1 MKLIPIRQTIS
12 AGLLPS
18 VLALVFLVSCQ
29 APSEKKPIG
38 AETIGWITEK
48 MTDLMVHDIT
58 NPPLAARFYAY
69 ACLSGY
75 EVIALENEDYPSFS
89 GFVNNFSPIEAP
101 NEKSPSYPLSAAFA
115 MIHTAASM
123 QPSGM
128 EMKDFK
134 LALMDSAEA
143 RGYSDEEINAA
154 AALGEGIS
162 EQILA
167 YAQADKYREISNFPR
182 YQASSEEGKWYPTP
196 PGYFAPVEPYFNT
209 IRPFLLQSSD
219 QFKPLPPEPFSTDP
233 QSPFFNLMEE
243 VYQLEMNKE
252 QREIA
257 AFWDCNPFALEET
270 GHLMVGIKQISPG
283 GHWMGITDIACQKAN
298 LDFEES
304 MKINT
309 LVAVGLM
316 DGFISCWD
324 EKYRSD
330 RIRPETAI
338 RKYLDPNYQP
348 MLQTP
353 PFPEYLSGHSTISTA
368 SAVILSHFFGND
380 FAYTDTVEE
389 KYGLGTRDF
398 DSFLQASEE
407 ASISRLYGGIHFMDA
422 ITRGQ
427 DQGKRVADWILKQYE
442 QHLVSSGKRLTENQS
457 EPIQ

>member
-1 MKLIPIRQTIS
+1 MKWKVMFIRHIFP
-12 AGLLPS
+12 ARPLHLAL
-18 VLALVFLVSCQ
+18 VLALAVSCNT
-29 APSEKKPIG
+29 SLEKKPIE

-89 GFVNNFSPIEAP
+89 GFINGLSPIEAP
-101 NEKSPSYPLSAAFA
+101 GEKSPSPSLSAAFA
-115 MIHTAASM
+115 MIHTSASM

-128 EMKDFK
+128 EMKAFK
-134 LALMDSAEA
+134 TALTDSAAA
-143 RGYSDEEINAA
+143 RGYTEEEISKAA
-154 AALGEGIS
+154 TYGENIS
-162 EQILA
+162 QQILT
-167 YAQADKYREISNFPR
+167 YAQADKYKEISNYPR
-182 YQASSEEGKWYPTP
+182 YQASTEEGKWYPTP

-209 IRPFLLQSSD
+209 VRPFVLHSSD
-219 QFKPLPPEPFSTDP
+219 QFKPLPPEAFSTD
-233 QSPFFNLMEE
+233 SNSRFFHLMEE

-257 AFWDCNPFALEET
+257 AFWDCNPFALQET

-283 GHWMGITDIACQKAN
+283 GHWMGITDIACQKAK
-298 LDFEES
+298 LGFEES

-309 LVAVGLM
+309 LVALGLM

-353 PFPEYLSGHSTISTA
+353 PFPEYLSGHSTISTT
-368 SAVILSHFFGND
+368 SAVILSHFFGDD

-398 DSFLQASEE
+398 DSFMQASEE

-427 DQGKRVADWILKQYE
+427 DQGKKVANWIIGQYE
-442 QHLVSSGKRLTENQS
+442 QHLLNSGKNLTEKQAD
-457 EPIQ
+457 

>member
-1 MKLIPIRQTIS
+1 MKWKVMFTRHIVP
-12 AGLLPS
+12 AGPLNL
-18 VLALVFLVSCQ
+18 FLVLVLVVSCNS
-29 APSEKKPIG
+29 PVKKKPIE

-75 EVIALENEDYPSFS
+75 EVIAQENEGYPSFS
-89 GFVNNFSPIEAP
+89 GFINGLSPIEAP
-101 NEKSPSYPLSAAFA
+101 NEESLSPSLSAAFA
-115 MIHTAASM
+115 MVHTAASM

-128 EMKDFK
+128 EMKAFK
-134 LALMDSAEA
+134 MELIDSAA
-143 RGYSDEEINAA
+143 SRGYTEEEISKAA
-154 AALGEGIS
+154 TYGENIS
-162 EQILA
+162 QQILA
-167 YAQADKYREISNFPR
+167 YAQADKYKEISNYPR
-182 YQASSEEGKWYPTP
+182 YQASTEEGKWYPTP

-209 IRPFLLQSSD
+209 VRPFVLQSSD
-219 QFKPLPPEPFSTDP
+219 QFKPLPPEAFSTDR
-233 QSPFFNLMEE
+233 SSSFFNLMEE

-283 GHWMGITDIACQKAN
+283 GHWMGITDIACQKAE

-309 LVAVGLM
+309 LVALGLM

-338 RKYLDPNYQP
+338 RKYLDPDYQP

-353 PFPEYLSGHSTISTA
+353 PFPEYLSGHSTISTT

-389 KYGLGTRDF
+389 KYGLGTREF
-398 DSFLQASEE
+398 DSFMQASEE

-427 DQGKRVADWILKQYE
+427 DQGKKLANWILGQYE
-442 QHLVSSGKRLTENQS
+442 QHLLNSEKKLTERQGD
-457 EPIQ
+457 